1 MISLTLI
8 IFIFICA
15 IILGLVGVGI
25 YNGLISLRNQVERAW
40 ANIDV
45 VLKQRF
51 DEIPQLIQIIE
62 QYVGHENNI
71 IKSLAEARSNYGQAR
86 SVKDKI
92 NASQEMNIALQGIAA
107 IGENYPE
114 LKSNNNFTQL
124 QGRISHLENTISD
137 RREGYNDAVATFNT
151 RIDQFPSVFVARL
164 LNYQRQELF
173 RASTAE
179 RSMPSLKMNLSQ
191 KGA

>member
-1 MISLTLI
+1 MFSLTLV
-8 IFIFICA
+8 IFLGICLAIF
-15 IILGLVGVGI
+15 GVVGVGL

-51 DEIPQLIQIIE
+51 DEIAQLIQVVE
-62 QYVGHENNI
+62 QYAGYENGI
-71 IKSLAEARSNYGQAR
+71 IKSLAEALSHYGQAS

-92 NASQEMNIALQGIAA
+92 KASQEMSIALQGIAA
-107 IGENYPE
+107 IGENYPDLE
-114 LKSNNNFTQL
+114 ANQNFLQL
-124 QGRISHLENTISD
+124 QGRVSQLENTISD
-137 RREGYNDAVATFNT
+137 RREGYNDAVAIFNT
-151 RIDQFPSVFVARL
+151 RIDQFPTVFVARL

-173 RASTAE
+173 KATTSE
-179 RSMPSLKMNLSQ
+179 RTMPSLKMNLPQ